1 MSQNRDLGYKS
12 LENDPRV
19 QASIRR
25 LKAMGLKFETTVI
38 DKDTIAIGFDI
49 ESIIRYIERTLYSNI
64 TYPNKYVFIDRNL
77 NVLMVFISRSAER
90 IKDIMSKLPDIEQ
103 QEIEKYARI
112 LREKGEAQG
121 EA

>member
-1 MSQNRDLGYKS
+1 MPQNSDLGYKS

-25 LKAMGLKFETTVI
+25 LKAMGLKFEATVI

-77 NVLMVFISRSAER
+77 NVLMVFISRSADR
-90 IKDIMSKLPDIEQ
+90 IKDIMSKLPDIKQ

-112 LREKGEAQG
+112 LREKGETQ
-121 EA
+121 

>member
-25 LKAMGLKFETTVI
+25 LKAMGLKFETTAI

-49 ESIIRYIERTLYSNI
+49 EALLDT
-64 TYPNKYVFIDRNL
+64 
-77 NVLMVFISRSAER
+77 
-90 IKDIMSKLPDIEQ
+90 
-103 QEIEKYARI
+103 
-112 LREKGEAQG
+112 LREHYTLILHIQTNTCLLIETSMY
-121 EA
+121 